1 MIASLGPYPAY
12 RDSGVPWL
20 GELPEHWEVRRLRNA
35 AAMLVSNVDKFTKD
49 GEVPIRLCNY
59 VDVYKNERIRT
70 RLPFMKATAS
80 VDEVTRFHLE
90 VGDVLITKDSESW
103 TDIGVPALVEEAASD
118 LVCGY
123 HLAILRPLRGR
134 TSGGYLLRVL
144 QAPTVQYQFHVQANG
159 VTRYGLSQDAIKT
172 AWLPLPPRDEQD
184 AIERFLNHADR
195 QIRGYIRVKQR
206 LIKLLE
212 EQRQAIVHCAVTRG
226 LDPNVR
232 LKQSGFEWLGNIPEH
247 WGLERVKEV
256 ARMESGHTPS
266 RSNAEHWRDDNDIPW
281 VSLNDTKQLEAADF
295 ISDTT
300 LHINALGIQNSSAHM
315 LPAGV
320 VVFTR
325 DAAVGKAAITTRPM
339 AVSQHLIAWVCGPR
353 ISNRYLLRVFYTMKA
368 ELSRFTFGATIATIG
383 MDDVRNLVTPVP
395 PLDEQVGIAAYLEG
409 ICGRV
414 NRALAN
420 VHRELDLVRGYRTR
434 LIADVV
440 TGKLD
445 VREAASRL
453 PYEIDEA
460 ESVDDVDAFD
470 DTKAEA
476 GADFEEEVEGAAV

>member
-1 MIASLGPYPAY
+1 
-12 RDSGVPWL
+12 
-20 GELPEHWEVRRLRNA
+20 
-35 AAMLVSNVDKFTKD
+35 MLVSNVDKLTKD
-49 GEVPIRLCNY
+49 GEVPVLLCNY

-70 RLPFMKATAS
+70 RLPFMRATAS
-80 VDEVTRFHLE
+80 LDEVKRFHVE
-90 VGDVLITKDSESW
+90 VDDVLVTKDSESW
-103 TDIGVPALVEEAASD
+103 TDIGVPALVEEVASD

-123 HLAILRPLRGR
+123 HLAILRPFRGR
-134 TSGGYLLRVL
+134 ASGGYLLRVL
-144 QAPTVQYQFHVQANG
+144 QAPSVQYQFHVQACG
-159 VTRYGLSQDAIKT
+159 VTRYGLSQNAIKT

-184 AIERFLNHADR
+184 AIERFLNHMDR
-195 QIRGYIRVKQR
+195 QIRGYIRAKQR

-212 EQRQAIVHCAVTRG
+212 EQKQAIVHCAVTRG

-232 LKQSGFEWLGNIPEH
+232 LKPSGFEWLGHIPEH
-247 WGLERVKEV
+247 WGVERVKEV

-266 RSNAEHWRDDNDIPW
+266 RSNPEHWRDDNDIPW

-325 DAAVGKAAITTRPM
+325 DATVGKAAITTRPM

-353 ISNRYLLRVFYTMKA
+353 ISNRYLLRVFYAMKA

-395 PLDEQVGIAAYLEG
+395 PLDEQVRIAAYLESS
-409 ICGRV
+409 CDR
-414 NRALAN
+414 
-420 VHRELDLVRGYRTR
+420 LDLALGNIHRDLALVREYRTR

-445 VREAASRL
+445 VREAAARL
-453 PYEIDEA
+453 PEEFEEA
-460 ESVDDVDAFD
+460 ESVEDLDAFAD
-470 DTKAEA
+470 AEA
-476 GADFEEEVEGAAV
+476 ETDTDLAAETEEVGV